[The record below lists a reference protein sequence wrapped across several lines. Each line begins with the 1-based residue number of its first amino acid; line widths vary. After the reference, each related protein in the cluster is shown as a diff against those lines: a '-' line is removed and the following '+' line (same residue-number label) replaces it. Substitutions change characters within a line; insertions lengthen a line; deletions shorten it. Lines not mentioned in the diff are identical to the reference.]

1 MGSEMCI
8 RDRKTDAA
16 LNNKNLL
23 LTQGAEIDTKPELEI
38 YADDVK
44 CAHGSTTG
52 QLDAASLFYLRTR
65 GVPQQVA
72 RNMLVQAFAVEV
84 VQQLANESLR
94 EYIQNSV
101 EQRLNELVAVIE
113 T

>member
-1 MGSEMCI
+1 
-8 RDRKTDAA
+8 
-16 LNNKNLL
+16 
-23 LTQGAEIDTKPELEI
+23 
-38 YADDVK
+38 
-44 CAHGSTTG
+44 
-52 QLDAASLFYLRTR
+52 
-65 GVPQQVA
+65 VA